1 MPAIFTSR
9 NTRSGRCFW
18 YSRDRVD
25 GIADGTHLVPLE
37 LEQLAERRAN
47 PLLVVDDQDAPR
59 NAHRTVLYKVILLFA
74 TRMSPM

>member
-9 NTRSGRCFW
+9 NTRCGRCFCVLAR
-18 YSRDRVD
+18 SVD
-25 GIADGTHLVPLE
+25 GVADGAHLVALE

-59 NAHRTVLYKVILLFA
+59 NAHRTVLYKVTLLFA